1 MATKL
6 AFAIALGIAY
16 PVLWLAG
23 FDAGQDNAPAALWT
37 LAVLYGLLPVVIKLG
52 VVAMMWGFPLDRRRH
67 AELQARIGRD
77 ERPQAVSA
85 AYSA

>member
-23 FDAGQDNAPAALWT
+23 FDAAQDNDATALWT

-52 VVAMMWGFPLDRRRH
+52 VVALMWNFPLDRRRH
-67 AELQARIGRD
+67 AELQDSIGR
-77 ERPQAVSA
+77 ERGAASA
-85 AYSA
+85 SA